1 MPSTAIHLKLYILNS
16 TNVLVVSREK
26 GFVYT
31 LFWDRAYIN
40 DSVYPSYNNDMAINK
55 TFIQNT

>member
-16 TNVLVVSREK
+16 TNVLVVSPEK

-40 DSVYPSYNNDMAINK
+40 DSVYP
-55 TFIQNT
+55 FL